1 MPFIRLLALVLG
13 VVYLIVGI
21 GGFIPGLTDMRDLPT
36 VSGPSEGNE
45 LGIFAVNWFHNVAH
59 ILIGLA
65 GLAAYRSYTA
75 SRTYA
80 LIVGLSYAAL
90 AVLGFVTG
98 RVGTLGG
105 LLPLNSA
112 DDILHIATAAVLLF
126 AYFAAGSRGEV
137 TVGGR

>member
-13 VVYLIVGI
+13 IVYTIVGI
-21 GGFIPGLTDMRDLPT
+21 GGFIPGLNNMEALPGN
-36 VSGPSEGNE
+36 VMGPAEGSE
-45 LGIFAVNWFHNVAH
+45 LGFAVNWFHNVAH

-80 LIVGLSYAAL
+80 LVVGLAYAGL
-90 AVLGFVTG
+90 AVLGLLS
-98 RVGTLGG
+98 RPIGTLGG
-105 LLPLNSA
+105 LLPLNAA

-126 AYFAAGSRGEV
+126 AYFAAGSRGSV
-137 TVGGR
+137 TVNR